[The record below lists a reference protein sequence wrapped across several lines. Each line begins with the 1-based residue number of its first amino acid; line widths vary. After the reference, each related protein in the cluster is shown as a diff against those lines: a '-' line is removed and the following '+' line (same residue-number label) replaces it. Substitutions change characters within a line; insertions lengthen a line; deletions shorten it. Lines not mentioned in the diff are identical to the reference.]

1 VRAAGAHPRT
11 LPVVTGAAR
20 RTSGRLEAS
29 ERLFCFL
36 ARDDCRPL
44 KQRQWLSQTR
54 IQRAARRSWTFFFW
68 RLFLD
73 FERTKSKSSFIIAP
87 FSSFLFRFFLQ
98 TDCQGSKMQFFVFV

>member
-68 RLFLD
+68 SLVFD
-73 FERTKSKSSFIIAP
+73 FERTKSKSSFIAP
-87 FSSFLFRFFLQ
+87 FSSFCSGFFFRL
-98 TDCQGSKMQFFVFV
+98 TARGKKMQFFVFV